1 MRKRRHSRNKDESR
15 MCENGFLSFY
25 ILVVEKGRYVLI
37 QSYMTLHRRIV
48 QHHLIEMTA
57 KLF

>member
-25 ILVVEKGRYVLI
+25 ILVVEKGQYVLI
-37 QSYMTLHRRIV
+37 QSYNDVT
-48 QHHLIEMTA
+48 QEDCTA
-57 KLF
+57 SSDRDDS